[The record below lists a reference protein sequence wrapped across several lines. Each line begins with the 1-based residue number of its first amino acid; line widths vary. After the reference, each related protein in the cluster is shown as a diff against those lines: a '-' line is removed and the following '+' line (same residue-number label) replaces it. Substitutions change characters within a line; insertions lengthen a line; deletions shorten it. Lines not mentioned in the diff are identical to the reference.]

1 MRKAKKEVDYHSV
14 NVPVYASM
22 SDLMLVKP
30 LVEAQGI
37 EWCLKEVFGFDDSR
51 LLEDDVL
58 EDGELTA
65 KGGLFYHSQL
75 CQHRNRQGDI
85 VTCDRY
91 SGYERV
97 DKEWLKTR
105 YASEDVKLYSRGD
118 MSLVEEMASMSKR
131 LGG

>member
-1 MRKAKKEVDYHSV
+1 MVKVS
-14 NVPVYASM
+14 VPVFVSL
-22 SDLMLVKP
+22 SDLLLVKP
-30 LVEAQGI
+30 LMESQGL
-37 EWCLKEVFGFDDSR
+37 EWCLKEVFGFDDTR
-51 LLEDDVL
+51 VLEDDYDS
-58 EDGELTA
+58 DGELTA

-75 CQHRNRQGDI
+75 CQHRNRQGAI
-85 VTCDRY
+85 VTCSRY

-105 YASEDVKLYSRGD
+105 YASPEVKLYSRGD

>member
-1 MRKAKKEVDYHSV
+1 MVKVS
-14 NVPVYASM
+14 VPVFVSL
-22 SDLMLVKP
+22 SDLLLVKP
-30 LVEAQGI
+30 LMESQGL
-37 EWCLKEVFGFDDSR
+37 EWCLKEVFGFDDTR
-51 LLEDDVL
+51 LLEDDYDS
-58 EDGELTA
+58 DGELTA

>member
-1 MRKAKKEVDYHSV
+1 MVKVS
-14 NVPVYASM
+14 VPVFVSL
-22 SDLMLVKP
+22 SDLLLVKP
-30 LVEAQGI
+30 LMESQGL
-37 EWCLKEVFGFDDSR
+37 EWCLKEVFGFDDTR
-51 LLEDDVL
+51 LLEDDYDS
-58 EDGELTA
+58 DGELTA

-97 DKEWLKTR
+97 DREWLKTR

>member
-1 MRKAKKEVDYHSV
+1 MVKVS
-14 NVPVYASM
+14 VPVFVSL
-22 SDLMLVKP
+22 SDLLLVKP
-30 LVEAQGI
+30 LMESQGL
-37 EWCLKEVFGFDDSR
+37 EWCLKEVFGFDNTR
-51 LLEDDVL
+51 VLEDDYDS
-58 EDGELTA
+58 DGELTA

-105 YASEDVKLYSRGD
+105 YASSEVKLYSRGD
-118 MSLVEEMASMSKR
+118 MSLVEEMAAMSKR